1 MLSTLLTY
9 FYWWKNLNLEWLNNL
24 TTHYPDKR
32 SDLSLITGHK
42 CIIVFW
48 VNGGSHISPN
58 TQILPC
64 KPQINNTVW
73 GRPFHILQNQKP
85 TNFSRISLEKEF
97 CNHLLQFQ
105 MKRKCIFC
113 NTSTIICKIFI
124 YIKPFTFSEMLWAE
138 KNNRLNRV
146 HKFQFKHGVLK
157 LSIIY

>member
-1 MLSTLLTY
+1 MFTHHTQTLFLSLMLSTLLTY

-85 TNFSRISLEKEF
+85 TNFSRMFSGKGI
-97 CNHLLQFQ
+97 LQSFASVSNETEMHFLQ
-105 MKRKCIFC
+105 YLYNNLQNIH
-113 NTSTIICKIFI
+113 I
-124 YIKPFTFSEMLWAE
+124 Y
-138 KNNRLNRV
+138 
-146 HKFQFKHGVLK
+146 
-157 LSIIY
+157 